1 VAYTLTSS
9 PRKKKHCHIMG
20 DDFELSFEDQFEDHA
35 VDSDT
40 PSRSNSLKLKKGN
53 TDSQRRKEK
62 RRSKV
67 GIQSSDGPITS
78 LAFLHVAPLFMI
90 TSFYFISFISFGMR
104 RRLNQQVTAKPVQ
117 VLKRRFRQP
126 LSLKTFPFP

>member
-1 VAYTLTSS
+1 
-9 PRKKKHCHIMG
+9 MG

-67 GIQSSDGPITS
+67 GKTKPRMGVLWCIPNFHMGCSALFYD
-78 LAFLHVAPLFMI
+78 HVIL
-90 TSFYFISFISFGMR
+90 
-104 RRLNQQVTAKPVQ
+104 L
-117 VLKRRFRQP
+117 
-126 LSLKTFPFP
+126 